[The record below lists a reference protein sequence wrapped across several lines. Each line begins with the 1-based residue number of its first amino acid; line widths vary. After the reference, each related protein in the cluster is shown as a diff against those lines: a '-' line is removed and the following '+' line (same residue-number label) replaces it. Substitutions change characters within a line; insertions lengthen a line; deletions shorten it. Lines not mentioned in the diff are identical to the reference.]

1 MTAARREG
9 GKDERGFA
17 LIAVLL
23 ILAMVGVLGTEFA
36 YSMRLEASAARAY
49 KETVIAGHLAEA
61 AVQQAVR
68 EIVSDQTYVTLDDDG
83 LLTFY
88 TLDRQPRKRLPRQK
102 VPLGAGHFSY
112 RLTDESA
119 RINVN
124 SAPAAR
130 LDLLLRTLGVDKIER
145 DVIVDSIQDWR
156 DANEEHRLNGAES
169 DYYMKLPVPYRAHN
183 GSLESIAE
191 LLQVKGVTPALF
203 NGTPERPGLSDL
215 LTVRARSININTA
228 SKTVLTALGLSEAE
242 IVEIEAT
249 RRETPYFQ
257 VPPRFTRPGLEA
269 TSRTFRIEAEGLV
282 GGQVRARITA
292 VVEVR
297 ADSGSPAMS
306 ILSWS
311 GIR

>member
-1 MTAARREG
+1 MTPARRASA
-9 GKDERGFA
+9 KDERGFA

-61 AVQQAVR
+61 AVQQAMR
-68 EIVSDQTYVTLDDDG
+68 EIVSNQTYVTLDDDG

-88 TLDRQPRKRLPRQK
+88 TLDRQPLKRLPRQK

-124 SAPAAR
+124 SSPAAR

-145 DVIVDSIQDWR
+145 DGIVDSIQDWR

-183 GSLESIAE
+183 GNFESIAE

-203 NGTPERPGLSDL
+203 KGTPERPGLSDL

-242 IVEIEAT
+242 IIEIEAT

-269 TSRTFRIEAEGLV
+269 ASRTFRIEAEGLV

-297 ADSGSPAMS
+297 ADSGSPAVS

>member
-1 MTAARREG
+1 MTAARRQS

-61 AVQQAVR
+61 AVQQAMR
-68 EIVSDQTYVTLDDDG
+68 EIVSDQAYVTLDDDG

-156 DANEEHRLNGAES
+156 DTNEEHRLNGAES
-169 DYYMKLPVPYRAHN
+169 DYYTKLPVPYRAHN

-269 TSRTFRIEAEGLV
+269 TSRTFRIEGEGLV
-282 GGQVRARITA
+282 GGQARARLTA

-297 ADSGSPAMS
+297 ADSGSPAVS